1 MMTGVLLVALTFYA
15 ITRNE
20 ARRTGK
26 IKTRLGEMLIV
37 GLILGGALA
46 REFPAILKDNLVLDC
61 ALALACAFIGVLAYF
76 RMEHLA
82 EEYHVHDKKRVYVY
96 DPTYFG
102 RNLLVLSMTILL
114 IIAVVCLGIALRGA
128 FIITSLLDQMCG
140 PAHIAVEMAG
150 IIAMTI
156 GGLALFLDLYQG
168 FIAGK

>member
-46 REFPAILKDNLVLDC
+46 KEFSTPIKGDLDWTVTIM
-61 ALALACAFIGVLAYF
+61 CAFIGALAYF

-82 EEYHVHDKKRVYVY
+82 AEYHIHDKGKVHVS
-96 DPTYFG
+96 DPDYFG
-102 RNLLVLSMTILL
+102 RNLLTFCMTVLL
-114 IIAVVCLGIALRGA
+114 IIVMICLGVALRGA
-128 FIITSLLDQMCG
+128 FILTSFLDQAFG
-140 PAHIAVEMAG
+140 PVYIAVEMAG